1 MIVRVTDTAV
11 DPGDVER
18 SQELVRSVVR
28 PALEEVD
35 GCEGIE
41 VHVRVDAHHG
51 NFVEVAVVSRWATRE
66 AMDAA
71 VRSDE
76 YGDAM
81 ADIRALFQHSP
92 IVRIFE
98 TSD

>member
-1 MIVRVTDTAV
+1 MIIRVTDTAV
-11 DPGDVER
+11 DRGDVER

-28 PALEEVD
+28 PALEGVE

-41 VHVRVDAHHG
+41 VHVRIDEHHG
-51 NFVEVAVVSRWATRE
+51 SLVEVAVVSRWATRQ
-66 AMDAA
+66 AMDSA

-98 TSD
+98 TSE